1 MGSSPQKQP
10 KRWPLTAFAVIVFLV
25 AAVLAVGYT
34 YSTHS
39 AQEWQ
44 ATAESSAKKLG
55 VVSAERDDLESE
67 VADLETEVAGLKSE
81 VADLQKKSDDL
92 QSHSEELTSG
102 LDSATE
108 RIRSLADEKAQ
119 VGDLAAW
126 QADALRLS
134 ESVTTQMDTCI
145 ADLQELQTYL
155 VDFMSYEP
163 DSLLKYIQDIN
174 DGCDEARRGS
184 ADLST
189 KLAG

>member
-1 MGSSPQKQP
+1 MDVDSSPQKQP

-39 AQEWQ
+39 AQEWH

-55 VVSAERDDLESE
+55 VVSAERDILES
-67 VADLETEVAGLKSE
+67 EVAGLKSE

-126 QADALRLS
+126 QADILRLS

-145 ADLQELQTYL
+145 ADLQELQMYL

-174 DGCDEARRGS
+174 DGCDEARQGS